1 MARITGLTT
10 CLAVACL
17 TSLTVSFGAP
27 NTFTVN
33 LGGIATENS
42 KTAETADASDTV
54 KVMAR
59 GVGVDEAA
67 ALKDAYR
74 DAVERAVGLYVDAE
88 TQVQND
94 AVVKDQVL
102 TQSNAYVT
110 EYKTVETKTVDG
122 LIQVRIM
129 ATVRK
134 QQLVTKLRGVMPA
147 QTVAVDSTS
156 LQNAFAQMASK
167 DKQSGDAA
175 ELLKAALADVDP
187 VKSLIAAGVRPESQ
201 QLLTGE
207 TIQINGAPMPEDE
220 VLLRYLFELKLDRE
234 KYFNEFVPHLK
245 KTLDQISLSKPK
257 ELRLTELAC
266 REENPYGGFYS
277 SFNGI
282 AWNNTVEEY
291 KTCKMVGCP
300 GWVFSGGLGG
310 TFESRDDERGMAGFL
325 DKLHVYSATID
336 GRNYVWK
343 FDRQRWSPKAGGS
356 FSWADV
362 QLLNAGFNERY
373 SKSKVV
379 FCLLTSLN
387 ATGTNGKVTVYE
399 LDKKTI
405 DVLNAWI
412 QERVCN
418 LNQGSRVEVRGSRG
432 EVRGSRGEVRG
443 GRVEVRKKSIY
454 TILLLDKNGE
464 ELETFPWEV
473 ANNWLINLKV
483 AEMPDAGWVYCAP
496 FVGCFGESYIEW
508 RNFRLKND
516 MLTKIAQIKIELS
529 E

>member
-1 MARITGLTT
+1 MVRIPGLTT

-27 NTFTVN
+27 NTFAVN
-33 LGGIATENS
+33 LGGMATENS
-42 KTAETADASDTV
+42 KTAESADASDTV

-134 QQLVTKLRGVMPA
+134 QQLLTKLRGVMPA

-175 ELLKAALADVDP
+175 ELLKAALAEVDP
-187 VKSLIAAGVRPESQ
+187 VKSLIVAGVRPESQ

-266 REENPYGGFYS
+266 REGNPYGGSRSY
-277 SFNGI
+277 FNGI
-282 AWNNTVEEY
+282 VWNNTIEEY

-300 GWVFSGGLGG
+300 GWDIPYG
-310 TFESRDDERGMAGFL
+310 SRGELPFVSLNGKSQLPGFL

-336 GRNYVWK
+336 GQNYAWK

-387 ATGTNGKVTVYE
+387 AAGTNGKVTMYE
-399 LDKKTI
+399 IDKKTV
-405 DVLNAWI
+405 DVLNTWI
-412 QERVCN
+412 QDRVCCPD
-418 LNQGSRVEVRGSRG
+418 QWGKGAVP
-432 EVRGSRGEVRG
+432 
-443 GRVEVRKKSIY
+443 RKKSIY

-483 AEMPDAGWVYCAP
+483 AEMPNAGWVYCSP

-508 RNFRLKND
+508 RNFRLKKD
-516 MLTKIAQIKIELS
+516 ILPKIAQIKIELA

>member
-27 NTFTVN
+27 NTFAVN

-175 ELLKAALADVDP
+175 ELLKAALAEVDP
-187 VKSLIAAGVRPESQ
+187 VKSLIVAGVRPESQ

-245 KTLDQISLSKPK
+245 KTLDQISLSNPK
-257 ELRLTELAC
+257 ELHLTELVC
-266 REENPYGGFYS
+266 REGNPYGGDPS

-282 AWNNTVEEY
+282 IWNNTVEEY

-300 GWVFSGGLGG
+300 GWRCNGSLFGKLL
-310 TFESRDDERGMAGFL
+310 ESRDGEDGMAGFL
-325 DKLHVYSATID
+325 DRLHVYSATID
-336 GRNYVWK
+336 GQNYAWK
-343 FDRQRWSPKAGGS
+343 FDDNRWAPKSGGS
-356 FSWADV
+356 FSWVDV
-362 QLLNAGFNERY
+362 QLQKAGFDARYSKSFGARYSKSFDARY

-412 QERVCN
+412 QERVCCPD
-418 LNQGSRVEVRGSRG
+418 QRGKG
-432 EVRGSRGEVRG
+432 AVP
-443 GRVEVRKKSIY
+443 RKKSIY

-483 AEMPDAGWVYCAP
+483 AEMRNAGWVYCAP

-508 RNFRLKND
+508 RNFRLKKD
-516 MLTKIAQIKIELS
+516 ILTKIAQIKIELS